1 MLTSPAALADLA
13 ADIRQRGVVAVD
25 TEFVSGSTYYP
36 RLGLVQLGLSDTET
50 FLVDAPA
57 VEDWTPLVEVIEDP
71 GIVKILHDAQQ
82 DLLILRRAM
91 GAYPK
96 NVFDTQQA
104 AGFLGFRASMPLNGL
119 LKAMLDVRISKDE
132 TRSDWMKRPLSDRQ
146 MAYARDDVRYLPE
159 LRQVLIGKAEQ
170 RGRLAWINEE
180 RAAYDIASTYDDAEP
195 SDAFWQVK
203 GMGRMRGR
211 QLARLEAL
219 ATWREEEARRRDRPR
234 THIAHDDV
242 LTKIVNS
249 NVTEEAALRKLRYLS
264 ENLRRR
270 YARPLARIL
279 ADVDALPESEWPR
292 QPPRRSHSE
301 ADQLRGDLALTFIR
315 GRALIEGVD
324 PSLVATRA
332 GIKTFVQA
340 LQRKR
345 PEHPLLAGW
354 RREFIGDDLLRLMR
368 GQAALV
374 VDPGSG
380 LPVLQA

>member
-1 MLTSPAALADLA
+1 MLTSPAALSDLA
-13 ADIRQRGVVAVD
+13 AAIRQRGVVAVD
-25 TEFVSGSTYYP
+25 TEFVSGATYYP

-57 VEDWTPLVEVIEDP
+57 VDDWTPLAEVIEDP
-71 GIVKILHDAQQ
+71 SIVKILHDAQQ
-82 DLLILRRAM
+82 DLIILRRAM

-96 NVFDTQQA
+96 NVFDSQQA

-132 TRSDWMKRPLSDRQ
+132 TRSDWLKRPLTDRQ

-159 LRQVLIGKAEQ
+159 LRHVLIELAEQ
-170 RGRLAWINEE
+170 KSRLDWVDEE
-180 RAAYDIASTYDDAEP
+180 RARYDTAAMYNDAEP
-195 SDAFWQVK
+195 GDAFWQVK
-203 GMGRMRGR
+203 GMGRLRGR
-211 QLARLEAL
+211 QLARLDAL

-242 LTKIVNS
+242 LIKIVNS
-249 NVTEEAALRKLRYLS
+249 NVTEEGALRKLRYLS

-270 YARPLARIL
+270 YARPLARVL
-279 ADVDALPESEWPR
+279 GEADALPESEWPR

-315 GRALIEGVD
+315 GRALAEGVD

-332 GIKTFVQA
+332 AIKAFVQA
-340 LQRKR
+340 LRRKR

-354 RREFIGDDLLRLMR
+354 RQQFIGDDLLRLMR
-368 GQAALV
+368 GKAALV